1 MQYILS
7 RRQHTQ
13 PECTAVQANLL
24 ANHVQTVALAAAA
37 AAALRFAL
45 GGIGRPSKVRRA
57 AGAPAPSPSP
67 RTREILNGVAPKRGP
82 GMLWRLTAGAAAAEL
97 GFQALQSSR

>member
-1 MQYILS
+1 M
-7 RRQHTQ
+7 
-13 PECTAVQANLL
+13 QANPL

-45 GGIGRPSKVRRA
+45 GGTGRPNKAQRA
-57 AGAPAPSPSP
+57 VGALVPPAPA
-67 RTREILNGVAPKRGP
+67 RTRNILNCVAPKG
-82 GMLWRLTAGAAAAEL
+82 GGGVLWRLIAGAAAAEL